1 MSENVVRIRVDLE
14 GKTKEMFEAI
24 KNKYN
29 LKNNSEIIRLIIKK
43 TFEDVIEE

>member
-14 GKTKEMFEAI
+14 GITKKMFEAI
-24 KNKYN
+24 KKKYN

-43 TFEDVIEE
+43 TYEDVIEE

>member
-29 LKNNSEIIRLIIKK
+29 LKNNSEIIRLMIKK
-43 TFEDVIEE
+43 TFEDVIEK